1 MSKFI
6 LKTVEL
12 AVSRGEEKLLR
23 SFGDVILFDD
33 EILNQGRRDA
43 VVEIAFFKEG
53 QIPSVLM
60 FRDAVA
66 LKPLFES
73 LSVSSFFEGKYG
85 DMSPSE
91 RHLVF
96 QPYFKWQRRRSF
108 VLFLVST
115 GYLMEDESLPICE
128 ERAPCDSI
136 FEVEDHPP

>member
-60 FRDAVA
+60 
-66 LKPLFES
+66 L
-73 LSVSSFFEGKYG
+73 
-85 DMSPSE
+85 
-91 RHLVF
+91 
-96 QPYFKWQRRRSF
+96 QKWASARIQRK
-108 VLFLVST
+108 T
-115 GYLMEDESLPICE
+115 DESIDI
-128 ERAPCDSI
+128 ERTGMI
-136 FEVEDHPP
+136 LT